1 MKKIVSVITACTLM
15 FTANFIYADDKEQQ
29 KIDGKLIENRQEQNT
44 LEGKIKTLDIKIAE
58 TEVNI
63 KNTNDKIIKLD
74 SEIKETKSEIDN
86 LENKLK
92 KNEKDLGKR
101 LKAINNNYSMGY
113 MKVILSSTSV
123 SDFFNNVYI
132 VREVVE
138 QDKEILK
145 ELDKNKLEVQKK
157 ESDLNVKKQEQE
169 NLKLELEQDNNIVQG
184 DKSEL
189 EALKRELEIEES
201 ELEQELERLA
211 AESAAKQAAEKAAK
225 EAEEKKAADAAKA
238 MNSSNNLNGAV
249 ISNGSWPVPGHTRVS
264 SPYGNR
270 LHPILNVQNMHTGID
285 IPAPMGT
292 PVVAVDSGTITYSAV
307 QGSYG
312 NTIMI
317 QHDDGKVSL
326 YAHNSALVASV
337 GQRVEKG
344 QVVAKIGS
352 TGRST
357 GPHLHFEIRI
367 NGKHTNPLPYI
378 K

>member
-1 MKKIVSVITACTLM
+1 MKKIISVITACTVL

-29 KIDGKLIENRQEQNT
+29 KIDEKLTENRQEQTT
-44 LEGKIKTLDIKIAE
+44 LEGKIKELDSKIAGIE
-58 TEVNI
+58 KNI
-63 KNTNDKIIKLD
+63 NNTNDKITKLD
-74 SEIKETKSEIDN
+74 SEIETTKSEIEN
-86 LENKLK
+86 LENKIK

-101 LKAINNNYSMGY
+101 LKAINNNYSIGY

-145 ELDKNKLEVQKK
+145 ELDKNKLEIEKK
-157 ESDLNVKKQEQE
+157 ESDLNNKKQEQE
-169 NLKLELEQDNNIVQG
+169 DLKLVLEQDNNIVQG

-189 EALKRELEIEES
+189 EALKRELETEENG
-201 ELEQELERLA
+201 LEEELERLA
-211 AESAAKQAAEKAAK
+211 AESAAKQAAENG
-225 EAEEKKAADAAKA
+225 
-238 MNSSNNLNGAV
+238 MNSGDDLSGV
-249 ISNGSWPVPGHTRVS
+249 IISSGSWPVPGYSRVS
-264 SPYGNR
+264 SPYGYR
-270 LHPILNVQNMHTGID
+270 LHPVLNVQKMHTGVD
-285 IPAPMGT
+285 IPAPTGT
-292 PVVAVDSGTITYSAV
+292 PVMAVDSGTITYSGV

-326 YAHNSALVASV
+326 YAHNSVLVASV

-344 QVVAKIGS
+344 QVVSKIGS